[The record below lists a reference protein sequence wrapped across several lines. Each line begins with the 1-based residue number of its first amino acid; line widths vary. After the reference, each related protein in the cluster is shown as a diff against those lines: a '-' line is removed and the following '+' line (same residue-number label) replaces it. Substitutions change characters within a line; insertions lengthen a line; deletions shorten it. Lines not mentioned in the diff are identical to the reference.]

1 MLSTE
6 RQHILGAA
14 LGNQS
19 LVFPNLDLQVA
30 FPPTSNAKEQ
40 LAMLTFRLY
49 MFRSSVGAMS
59 RRKFVNP
66 SKGEES
72 FLVCEKMLPDHLNPG
87 QNLFLVP
94 GSGCC

>member
-6 RQHILGAA
+6 RQHKLGPA
-14 LGNQS
+14 LGEKS
-19 LVFPNLDLQVA
+19 LEFPNLDLQVA
-30 FPPTSNAKEQ
+30 FPPTSKAKEQ

-59 RRKFVNP
+59 RRKFANP
-66 SKGEES
+66 NKGEAI
-72 FLVCEKMLPDHLNPG
+72 FFVCGKMLPDHLNPG
-87 QNLFLVP
+87 QNLFQVP